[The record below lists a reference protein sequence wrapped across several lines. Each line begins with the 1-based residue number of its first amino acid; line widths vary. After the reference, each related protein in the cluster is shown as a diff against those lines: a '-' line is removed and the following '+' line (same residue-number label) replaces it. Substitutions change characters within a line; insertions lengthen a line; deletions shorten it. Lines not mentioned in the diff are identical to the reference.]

1 MLNRGFGGSIFS
13 DLNFYMEE
21 LVLKHEP
28 DMVVIYEGDNDVAT
42 EIPLEDIF
50 TDFKTS
56 FDKVR
61 SSSEDIPI
69 IYIVPKPSPS
79 RWNLKGQYLSLIHI

>member
-1 MLNRGFGGSIFS
+1 MEYDVLNRGFGGSIFS

-21 LVLKHEP
+21 LVLKHNP

-61 SSSEDIPI
+61 SSFRRYPNN
-69 IYIVPKPSPS
+69 IYRPKT
-79 RWNLKGQYLSLIHI
+79 